1 MSSDRELKQVRIEA
15 LRWTRY
21 RWGREVDNEI
31 ARLTRELEAEAV
43 GMRIVVDPDM
53 PKDQFVIVDQ
63 RTGSSVR
70 AVHVGTEVPAQSATH
85 PADHYER
92 TGPLTICPCCGAKT
106 DCAVACT
113 SCFRKY
119 QACDFPDWGS
129 SGDASCSVTRAWFH
143 ALGVEER
150 AAKAKT
156 SGKPDEAG
164 VFPSSRTGVPEEPAP
179 NHAPSPS
186 PLRND
191 ASGSAP
197 GSGAGEVDS
206 DCLCTS
212 QGKYPRHARTCPM
225 WEAPDA
231 RVAESGHG
239 VAVDGVSGD
248 VLGTSS
254 AGGVRGGRHD
264 SSTPV
269 AAEVK
274 AAEAPEIVRDDDG
287 KPVEMTL
294 YQVGSGIECWS
305 TIGSGLN
312 RPRPS
317 IRVVRADVVEKR
329 VAEAKRD
336 AELSATLA
344 NADAKTTREVL
355 SMVREVLRVPAN
367 MAITDE
373 ARRVV
378 AEREE
383 WKTKANDTAKSLQE
397 VVDFTVRKD
406 VYESTC
412 ASIESQRVA
421 AIARADAAENLY
433 RMEHANA
440 ESAEA
445 RVRELETAIYE
456 AHAKLNSAEF
466 RLLAA
471 VEKKP

>member
-1 MSSDRELKQVRIEA
+1 M
-15 LRWTRY
+15 
-21 RWGREVDNEI
+21 
-31 ARLTRELEAEAV
+31 
-43 GMRIVVDPDM
+43 
-53 PKDQFVIVDQ
+53 
-63 RTGSSVR
+63 
-70 AVHVGTEVPAQSATH
+70 
-85 PADHYER
+85 
-92 TGPLTICPCCGAKT
+92 
-106 DCAVACT
+106 
-113 SCFRKY
+113 
-119 QACDFPDWGS
+119 
-129 SGDASCSVTRAWFH
+129 
-143 ALGVEER
+143 
-150 AAKAKT
+150 
-156 SGKPDEAG
+156 
-164 VFPSSRTGVPEEPAP
+164 
-179 NHAPSPS
+179 
-186 PLRND
+186 
-191 ASGSAP
+191 
-197 GSGAGEVDS
+197 
-206 DCLCTS
+206 
-212 QGKYPRHARTCPM
+212 
-225 WEAPDA
+225 
-231 RVAESGHG
+231 
-239 VAVDGVSGD
+239 
-248 VLGTSS
+248 
-254 AGGVRGGRHD
+254 
-264 SSTPV
+264 
-269 AAEVK
+269 
-274 AAEAPEIVRDDDG
+274 RDDDG